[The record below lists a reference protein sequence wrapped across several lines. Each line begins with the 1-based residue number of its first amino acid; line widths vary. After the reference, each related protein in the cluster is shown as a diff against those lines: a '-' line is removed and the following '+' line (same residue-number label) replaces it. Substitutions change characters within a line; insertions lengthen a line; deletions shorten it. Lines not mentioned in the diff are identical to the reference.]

1 MDMAASC
8 SSSYALIS
16 RLYRSAS
23 LSAMAMNL
31 ARSSGATVFQ
41 RREIS
46 FPRSLKDVAEA
57 LARAVLPH
65 SHRLRFLPAD
75 ITAALVHVVMIV
87 VEFEVGREEPLP
99 FEDTSDDEAP
109 DDDNEETSLG
119 IPAAADAELDVV
131 KGPAAPDVEDDD
143 DDDESMSPQQLGHVP
158 IEEDEVPP
166 PETAAAFRLRSSAS
180 CSFCSLRIFT
190 RSA

>member
-1 MDMAASC
+1 MDMAKSC

-46 FPRSLKDVAEA
+46 FPSSLKDVTEA

-75 ITAALVHVVMIV
+75 ITAALVVHVVMIV

-119 IPAAADAELDVV
+119 IPAELDVL
-131 KGPAAPDVEDDD
+131 KGPAAPDVDDD

-158 IEEDEVPP
+158 VEEDEVPP